1 MFIINVFSVT
11 KTRQWQAKSGS
22 VIIKTMIKCIFCF
35 QWWERTGLKCYV
47 WAQMQDIFPPIV
59 HLVCLLKCNV
69 SLFPILNRDLCRSLS
84 CAWGRLGSHCLSI
97 TLTHTH
103 MPAEID
109 TLLRV
114 AKTET
119 ARHSKVLL
127 YLKTGMQSWCSAFSK
142 RRLLVKHLTSPPGYF
157 FFGLHSVLILINSL
171 ISKLWSPDCAF
182 QSLLQNNASMRTE
195 KKTYRQKMFWH
206 IDIHIKQGT

>member
-1 MFIINVFSVT
+1 MFFSVT

-103 MPAEID
+103 THAGRD
-109 TLLRV
+109 
-114 AKTET
+114 
-119 ARHSKVLL
+119 RHSAPSSKNRDGQTFKSVVIPKDRNEKLMQCF
-127 YLKTGMQSWCSAFSK
+127 LKAPAVGQ
-142 RRLLVKHLTSPPGYF
+142 TS
-157 FFGLHSVLILINSL
+157 
-171 ISKLWSPDCAF
+171 D
-182 QSLLQNNASMRTE
+182 
-195 KKTYRQKMFWH
+195 
-206 IDIHIKQGT
+206 